1 MIKSFP
7 IGSIDQVEE
16 SIRQIQ
22 DKNDVP
28 FERRCQITY
37 ENQFRPMDKI
47 ASNAIF
53 FGIMGFILYRSARR
67 GVNFM
72 GTPTGGGGGGA
83 ATKGKGFFHS
93 VLFR

>member
-37 ENQFRPMDKI
+37 ENQFKPWEKI
-47 ASNAIF
+47 TSNIIF
-53 FGIMGFILYRSARR
+53 VGIMGYILFRNAKR
-67 GVNFM
+67 GLNMM
-72 GTPTGGGGGGA
+72 GQSTGAGGGRA
-83 ATKGKGFFHS
+83 AAKGNGVFKF
-93 VLFR
+93 